1 MQRTMTIQGFLDL
14 PESKPGLEFF
24 RGRVT
29 QKPVTNA
36 DHIKIV
42 WRLSAAFHGY
52 AATHGGRGGP
62 EGSVALDGGGPEPEV
77 LLPDFA
83 FWAEGT
89 EMGTYP
95 LSTPTVAVEVRSPS
109 QPIASQ
115 RAKCGFY
122 VEHGVAEAWL
132 FDPVTNRVELFGADG
147 RREEY
152 DADDTLISVALP
164 GLAVDLGEIFD
175 AAG

>member
-1 MQRTMTIQGFLDL
+1 QGFLDL

-42 WRLSAAFHGY
+42 WRLSAAFHAY

-109 QPIASQ
+109 QTIASQ

-152 DADDTLISVALP
+152 DADDTLTSVALP